1 MELETKV
8 LETSSLIDTQYSTF
22 HLTVIPAACFL
33 CLSLCLCVYLSFVL
47 YLSVDLPVFHSI
59 HLSSCLSK
67 CSENSAHLPLP
78 GVIK

>member
-22 HLTVIPAACFL
+22 HMTVIPAACFL
-33 CLSLCLCVYLSFVL
+33 CLSKCLCIYLSFVL
-47 YLSVDLPVFHSI
+47 YPDLPVLHSI